1 MTPDLSVIVPLY
13 NEEESVGPMYRAIV
27 DALDPLGRSYEILF
41 VDDGSRDGTFAKTKE
56 LAERDARLRVIHFR
70 GNYGQT
76 AAMSAGIEHARGKVL
91 ITMDG
96 DLQNDPADIPMFLE
110 KIDEGNDIVCGWRH
124 KRQDKLISRK
134 IPSVIAN
141 WLIGKI
147 TGVPIKDNGCS
158 LKAYRAEIIKA
169 IPLYSDMH
177 RFIPAMTSMAGTTV
191 AQIKVNHF
199 PRRFGVSKYGIT
211 RIYKV
216 IIDLLVIK
224 TMLSFGTRPLLLFAA
239 AGMLSLV
246 GGGLILA
253 VGVAGVPDG
262 AAGSNFMLASGS
274 VLLFMLSFFFLLVGL
289 LCELVLNTGNFRDL
303 SHLKE
308 IIE

>member
-27 DALDPLGRSYEILF
+27 DALEPLGRSYEIVF
-41 VDDGSRDGTFAKTKE
+41 VDDGSRDGTYGKTKE

-96 DLQNDPADIPMFLE
+96 DLQNDPADIPKFLE
-110 KIDEGNDIVCGWRH
+110 KINEGNDIVCGWRH

-199 PRRFGVSKYGIT
+199 PRRFGVSKYGIS

-216 IIDLLVIK
+216 MIDLLVIK

-253 VGVAGVPDG
+253 AGVAGIPDDASG
-262 AAGSNFMLASGS
+262 PNFMLASGA

-308 IIE
+308 KIE